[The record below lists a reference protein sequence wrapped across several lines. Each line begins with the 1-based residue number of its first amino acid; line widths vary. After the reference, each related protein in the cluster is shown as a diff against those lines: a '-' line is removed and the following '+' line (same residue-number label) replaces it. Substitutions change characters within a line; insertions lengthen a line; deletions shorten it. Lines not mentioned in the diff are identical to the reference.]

1 VEDTGPSTV
10 TSAANS
16 DTLGRNAPTVE
27 TCNLLLIFSSKV
39 LDLGLE
45 QKVVNMKG
53 DVGDNEDEDLN
64 GKQEDLV
71 RYELCGL
78 QCGGR

>member
-1 VEDTGPSTV
+1 M
-10 TSAANS
+10 
-16 DTLGRNAPTVE
+16 TLKSISSCLGDCSNVKTYDS
-27 TCNLLLIFSSKV
+27 LLMFSSKV

-78 QCGGR
+78 